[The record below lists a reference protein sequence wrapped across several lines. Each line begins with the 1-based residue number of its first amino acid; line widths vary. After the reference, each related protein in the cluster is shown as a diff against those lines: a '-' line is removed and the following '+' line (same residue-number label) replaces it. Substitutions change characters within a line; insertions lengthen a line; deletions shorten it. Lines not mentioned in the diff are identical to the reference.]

1 MHGGM
6 YVCVAAV
13 LKKKKNAEPGECDAR
28 TVKYELMPQSLAAL
42 SSKRWEG
49 VGDGY
54 AKTLSRW
61 VL

>member
-13 LKKKKNAEPGECDAR
+13 LKKKYAEPGECDAR
-28 TVKYELMPQSLAAL
+28 IVKYELVPQSLAAL
-42 SSKRWEG
+42 SSKRLEG
-49 VGDGY
+49 VGDGFP
-54 AKTLSRW
+54 KTLSRC